1 MQNENTK
8 KKNPLY
14 ICTKELASFDTE
26 ALFPFEG
33 IEDTD
38 AANQLH
44 QWSSEE
50 GSDTDG
56 MIYYIAIIYIDL
68 GQYSYLFRFKP
79 K

>member
-1 MQNENTK
+1 M
-8 KKNPLY
+8 Y
-14 ICTKELASFDTE
+14 ICTKESASFDE
-26 ALFPFEG
+26 ALFPFEE

-56 MIYYIAIIYIDL
+56 TMYYLIL
-68 GQYSYLFRFKP
+68 NT
-79 K
+79 

>member
-1 MQNENTK
+1 M
-8 KKNPLY
+8 Y
-14 ICTKELASFDTE
+14 ICTKESVSFDTE

-38 AANQLH
+38 ATNQLH

-56 MIYYIAIIYIDL
+56 TMYCIIIIYRFRSIEIQDCL
-68 GQYSYLFRFKP
+68 NFNYFFRFKP
-79 K
+79 E

>member
-8 KKNPLY
+8 KKNPVY
-14 ICTKELASFDTE
+14 ICTKESASFDE
-26 ALFPFEG
+26 ALFPFEE

-56 MIYYIAIIYIDL
+56 TMYYLILIIH
-68 GQYSYLFRFKP
+68 SYNLYRSRLI
-79 K
+79 

>member
-1 MQNENTK
+1 MQNEDTK
-8 KKNPLY
+8 KKNSLY
-14 ICTKELASFDTE
+14 ICTKESASFDSE

-56 MIYYIAIIYIDL
+56 TMYYLILIIIKLHSNNFYTDL
-68 GQYSYLFRFKP
+68 Y
-79 K
+79 